1 MVRGETPRRAHGGG
15 RARWGGLARCTLAI
29 LTVALVGVVLGPPQG
44 ARAQAPTPTNSEPR
58 FPPQERGT
66 RDVAENTVP
75 GAPIGAPLAATDA
88 DSDPLTYAISGDD
101 AGFFSF
107 DTSTGQLRTRAALD
121 HEDRTYY
128 RALTV
133 SVHDGKD
140 AQGNP
145 DTSIDAEL
153 AVWVYVINAEEV
165 GAVSL
170 WPARP
175 RVGAVLRAG
184 LSDPD
189 GVRYRSW
196 EWSSSA
202 NGSDWTVVS
211 ALGYDA
217 QYTPRPADR
226 GSYLR
231 AVAEY
236 TDHEGGGKSAEAVTT
251 YEVGEATPAPDLV
264 VTTLVS
270 GLPSL
275 GTSPLR
281 PTERCCSRSEAASS
295 VRGPPTARSRPSLP
309 TSATCVSWGR
319 PA

>member
-1 MVRGETPRRAHGGG
+1 MGWSPIRSRSSPSCSWAWASSSLRRRARGRRLPPRRTASPGSRPWSGVPATSPRT
-15 RARWGGLARCTLAI
+15 RAR
-29 LTVALVGVVLGPPQG
+29 
-44 ARAQAPTPTNSEPR
+44 
-58 FPPQERGT
+58 GT
-66 RDVAENTVP
+66 T
-75 GAPIGAPLAATDA
+75 IGAPLAATDA
-88 DSDPLTYAISGDD
+88 DSDRLTYAISGDD

-107 DTSTGQLRTRAALD
+107 DTSSGQLRTRAALD
-121 HEDRTYY
+121 HEERSTY
-128 RALTV
+128 RSLTV

-153 AVWVYVINAEEV
+153 AVWVYIIDVDEA
-165 GAVSL
+165 GSVSL

-184 LSDPD
+184 LGDPD

-202 NGSDWTVVS
+202 NGSDWTIVR

-217 QYTPRPADR
+217 QYTPRPPDR
-226 GSYLR
+226 GRYLR

-236 TDHEGGGKSAEAVTT
+236 TDHEGGGKSAEAGTI
-251 YEVGEATPAPDLV
+251 YQVGDATPAPH
-264 VTTLVS
+264 S
-270 GLPSL
+270 S
-275 GTSPLR
+275 SP
-281 PTERCCSRSEAASS
+281 PWS
-295 VRGPPTARSRPSLP
+295 
-309 TSATCVSWGR
+309 